1 MHGRWEVQSSLDYA
15 DLIECERGAKAANLT
30 EREQAR

>member
-15 DLIECERGAKAANLT
+15 DSRKHHGAVKAANLT
-30 EREQAR
+30 ERERAT